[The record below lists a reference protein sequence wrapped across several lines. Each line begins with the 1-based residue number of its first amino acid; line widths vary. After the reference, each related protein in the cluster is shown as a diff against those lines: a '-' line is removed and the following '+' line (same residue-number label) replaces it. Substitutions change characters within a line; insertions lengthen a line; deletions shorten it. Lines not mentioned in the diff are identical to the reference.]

1 MKVFFIIKEKSQ
13 RIKNKNFK
21 KIDNIELYKKTLY
34 KFNKFQVFV
43 DTDSD
48 KILKECST
56 DINLRH
62 VHAYKRDQK
71 FIELEKS
78 KFTSPTPLMIRNFL
92 DNFATRNEIIVT
104 SHVTSPFVKISTI
117 KKAIKKMKYFD
128 SVCSVQSIQNF
139 SYLEKNNKYSPI
151 NFNHKIIQKTQSLNK
166 IIHLNGAFFIIRKN
180 IFLKNGLKRIS
191 NKNFFYELQF
201 PEYIDIDNSEDLK
214 IARKIATLYND

>member
-1 MKVFFIIKEKSQ
+1 
-13 RIKNKNFK
+13 
-21 KIDNIELYKKTLY
+21 
-34 KFNKFQVFV
+34 
-43 DTDSD
+43 
-48 KILKECST
+48 
-56 DINLRH
+56 
-62 VHAYKRDQK
+62 
-71 FIELEKS
+71 
-78 KFTSPTPLMIRNFL
+78 
-92 DNFATRNEIIVT
+92 
-104 SHVTSPFVKISTI
+104 
-117 KKAIKKMKYFD
+117 MKYFD